1 MTKKLVGI
9 KFDAEEEPNKVE
21 VSDNSVESE
30 SDKSLDG
37 EHAVQ
42 ERGRD
47 RTRGGRARGCGRAP
61 GLGQATRRGLGRR
74 DNIVPPVANHDE
86 MIGKN
91 GKVGKMHLYHHVTL

>member
-21 VSDNSVESE
+21 VSDNSVES
-30 SDKSLDG
+30 DRDDTLDG

-42 ERGRD
+42 ERGLGRS
-47 RTRGGRARGCGRAP
+47 RGGIVRGCGRAP

-74 DNIVPPVANHDE
+74 YNIVPPVANHD
-86 MIGKN
+86 
-91 GKVGKMHLYHHVTL
+91 